1 MLTECRAA
9 PGQLRKGRNGL
20 PWMRRRGFCCTCDIP
35 GEKDPKDQGI
45 WEKGL
50 DGAQHKQKTCTSQQ
64 SSSVSWLLRKTQ
76 RCATESSPRARSS
89 TAFIQKR
96 RFLSSLRKNQTRWD
110 QSTQQ
115 HKQRA
120 PFQHSHHQNLTP
132 TWLVS
137 PQDLEP
143 RARTA
148 LHGVLAAFPGQ
159 ILG

>member
-9 PGQLRKGRNGL
+9 PGQLRKGRSGL

-45 WEKGL
+45 REKGL
-50 DGAQHKQKTCTSQQ
+50 DGAQQKQPENVQ
-64 SSSVSWLLRKTQ
+64 SSSAPRLLRKTQ
-76 RCATESSPRARSS
+76 RCATESSPRAHSS

-143 RARTA
+143 RAQTV
-148 LHGVLAAFPGQ
+148 LHGPLAAFPGQ